1 MQGGGETSESI
12 RGVRERPAA
21 SRLGAMDRVRLGRAL
36 GYGTR
41 HAAKTIAAMA
51 EAAAAS
57 PAEGARGQR
66 GDFLPPA
73 ASRAGAVEAPAR
85 AARAPVSAKAV
96 GNGVRELRRSVWQ
109 PLAVFSGAL
118 WLRVTGTFF
127 AMIAFTVGAGAWR
140 LKAGWEKAFSTPG
153 STKFWVFVVVAGMF
167 AYFAVSSFVRAN
179 RMERRAARV

>member
-1 MQGGGETSESI
+1 M
-12 RGVRERPAA
+12 
-21 SRLGAMDRVRLGRAL
+21 
-36 GYGTR
+36 
-41 HAAKTIAAMA
+41 
-51 EAAAAS
+51 
-57 PAEGARGQR
+57 
-66 GDFLPPA
+66 
-73 ASRAGAVEAPAR
+73 
-85 AARAPVSAKAV
+85 
-96 GNGVRELRRSVWQ
+96 WQ

-140 LKAGWEKAFSTPG
+140 LKTGWEKAFSTPG